1 MWHFKIIKRFSSILL
16 CFIFVLC
23 LDISV
28 SKVFRIKS
36 TFCEH
41 LLIVR
46 RWKKPDWNHKNN
58 ARLFWFGFTVWFSS
72 YPSALLHVVS
82 ITNFFC
88 LKNFLLGLR
97 NRYFFSLCRSY
108 VWKFFGFIFPS
119 LSAINLWTSARTW
132 CKITSRRSRRLIG
145 QFSFSSC
152 SKYGTC
158 EKWIITSIVQNL
170 HMRVTRSVLMSFWFQ
185 SVNQSIIV
193 RQ

>member
-1 MWHFKIIKRFSSILL
+1 MTENVWHFNIIKWFSSILL
-16 CFIFVLC
+16 CFIFVSC

-41 LLIVR
+41 LFRVR

-72 YPSALLHVVS
+72 YSSALLHVVS

-108 VWKFFGFIFPS
+108 VWKFFVFIFPS
-119 LSAINLWTSARTW
+119 LSAINLYEQVRELGVKLRHVVHEDWLVSSLSLHVPKMVLA
-132 CKITSRRSRRLIG
+132 KINNYEYRSKPIYASYTF
-145 QFSFSSC
+145 Q
-152 SKYGTC
+152 
-158 EKWIITSIVQNL
+158 
-170 HMRVTRSVLMSFWFQ
+170 VLMSFW
-185 SVNQSIIV
+185 
-193 RQ
+193 